1 MGARPRNRAGF
12 LTLKT
17 MLKPL
22 VRPDAKKPKSK
33 VATWIVGASVLIA
46 ALALVVLL
54 WPSEPDEPPA
64 PPSAP
69 PATPRKRTLAETK
82 TNTTSVVRTNV
93 VRKAVASLGYE
104 DGVEILSLTARTNT
118 AGAVIEKLKLADGT
132 IKMKV
137 SPKPP
142 LFENAC
148 DQVIAMAISTKPGDA
163 MPPLPDLTGIEE
175 DFANSLLSPIRIN
188 DDDSDEVKLI
198 KEQVI
203 EVRKELA
210 QTVKNGGSVMEA
222 LLAHQD
228 EMNRIYESRLTA
240 IQMMQRIQAESG
252 IEAAQEFADEVN
264 RRFES
269 ENIPAIPVV
278 GRGRQQQGE

>member
-1 MGARPRNRAGF
+1 MEAHPRNRAGF

-54 WPSEPDEPPA
+54 WPSELDE
-64 PPSAP
+64 PSAP
-69 PATPRKRTLAETK
+69 PATPRKRTRAVTK
-82 TNTTSVVRTNV
+82 TNTTAVVRTNAAQ
-93 VRKAVASLGYE
+93 KAVAPLGYE

-118 AGAVIEKLKLADGT
+118 AGAVIEKLRLADGT

-142 LFENAC
+142 LFENPC

-163 MPPLPDLTGIEE
+163 MPPLPDLTGIEQ

-222 LLAHQD
+222 LLAHQA

-264 RRFES
+264 RRFEG

>member
-1 MGARPRNRAGF
+1 MEAHPRNRAGF

-46 ALALVVLL
+46 ALALAILW
-54 WPSEPDEPPA
+54 WPSETNE
-64 PPSAP
+64 PSAP
-69 PATPRKRTLAETK
+69 PATPQKRTLAETN
-82 TNTTSVVRTNV
+82 TNTTAVVRTNAAQ
-93 VRKAVASLGYE
+93 KAVAPLGYE

-118 AGAVIEKLKLADGT
+118 AGAVIEKLRLADGT

-142 LFENAC
+142 LFENPC

-163 MPPLPDLTGIEE
+163 MPPLPDLTGIEQ

-210 QTVKNGGSVMEA
+210 QVVKNGGSVMEA
-222 LLAHQD
+222 LLAHQA
-228 EMNRIYESRLTA
+228 EMNRIYASRLTA

-252 IEAAQEFADEVN
+252 IEAAQEFAGEVT
-264 RRFES
+264 RRFEG

>member
-17 MLKPL
+17 MLKPPVKL
-22 VRPDAKKPKSK
+22 DTKKSRSK
-33 VATWIVGASVLIA
+33 VVSWTVGASVLIA
-46 ALALVVLL
+46 VLASVIL
-54 WPSEPDEPPA
+54 WWLSESDEPLA
-64 PPSAP
+64 PSA
-69 PATPRKRTLAETK
+69 TPQRQALAETNA
-82 TNTTSVVRTNV
+82 NTTAVVRTNAA
-93 VRKAVASLGYE
+93 RKAVAPLGYE

-118 AGAVIEKLKLADGT
+118 AGAVIEKMRLADGT
-132 IKMKV
+132 TKMKV
-137 SPKPP
+137 RPKPP
-142 LFENAC
+142 LFENPC

-163 MPPLPDLTGIEE
+163 MPPLPDLTGIEQ

-210 QTVKNGGSVMEA
+210 QVVKNGGSVMEA

-264 RRFES
+264 RRFEG

>member
-1 MGARPRNRAGF
+1 MEARPRNRAGF

-17 MLKPL
+17 MLKPP
-22 VRPDAKKPKSK
+22 VRPDAKKSRSK
-33 VATWIVGASVLIA
+33 VVSWTVGASVLIA
-46 ALALVVLL
+46 ALALVILW
-54 WPSEPDEPPA
+54 WPSESDEPLA
-64 PPSAP
+64 PSA
-69 PATPRKRTLAETK
+69 TPQRQALAETNA
-82 TNTTSVVRTNV
+82 NTTAVVRTNAA
-93 VRKAVASLGYE
+93 RKAVAPLGYE

-118 AGAVIEKLKLADGT
+118 AGAIIEKLRLADGT
-132 IKMKV
+132 TKMKV
-137 SPKPP
+137 RPKPP

-163 MPPLPDLTGIEE
+163 MPPLPDLTGIEQ

-210 QTVKNGGSVMEA
+210 QAVKNGGSVMEA
-222 LLAHQD
+222 LLAHQA

-278 GRGRQQQGE
+278 GRGRQQQGD

>member
-1 MGARPRNRAGF
+1 
-12 LTLKT
+12 
-17 MLKPL
+17 MLKPP
-22 VRPDAKKPKSK
+22 VRPDTKKPKSK
-33 VATWIVGASVLIA
+33 VTTWTVGASGLIA
-46 ALALVVLL
+46 VLALVVLC
-54 WPSEPDEPPA
+54 WPSEPDEPLA
-64 PPSAP
+64 PSA
-69 PATPRKRTLAETK
+69 TPQRRTLTETN
-82 TNTTSVVRTNV
+82 TNTTAGVRTNAA
-93 VRKAVASLGYE
+93 RKAVAPLGYE

-142 LFENAC
+142 LFENPC

-163 MPPLPDLTGIEE
+163 MPPLPDLTGIEQ

>member
-17 MLKPL
+17 MLKPP
-22 VRPDAKKPKSK
+22 VRPDTKKPKSK
-33 VATWIVGASVLIA
+33 VKAWTVGASVLIA
-46 ALALVVLL
+46 ALALAILW
-54 WPSEPDEPPA
+54 WPSETNE
-64 PPSAP
+64 PSAP
-69 PATPRKRTLAETK
+69 PAMPRKHSPTVAT
-82 TNTTSVVRTNV
+82 TNTTASARTNAAQ
-93 VRKAVASLGYE
+93 KAVAPLGYE

-118 AGAVIEKLKLADGT
+118 AGAVIEKLRLADGT
-132 IKMKV
+132 TKMKV
-137 SPKPP
+137 RPKPP

-163 MPPLPDLTGIEE
+163 MPPLPDLTGIEQ

-188 DDDSDEVKLI
+188 EDDSDEVRLI

-222 LLAHQD
+222 LLAHQA

-264 RRFES
+264 RRFEG

>member
-12 LTLKT
+12 LTLKV
-17 MLKPL
+17 MLKPP
-22 VRPDAKKPKSK
+22 VRPDTKKPKSK
-33 VATWIVGASVLIA
+33 VATWVVGASVLIA
-46 ALALVVLL
+46 VLAVIVLW
-54 WPSEPDEPPA
+54 WPSESDE
-64 PPSAP
+64 PSAP

-82 TNTTSVVRTNV
+82 TNTTAVVRTNA
-93 VRKAVASLGYE
+93 VRKAVAPLGYE

-118 AGAVIEKLKLADGT
+118 AGAVIEKLRLADGT

-163 MPPLPDLTGIEE
+163 MPPLPDLTGIEQ

-210 QTVKNGGSVMEA
+210 QTVKNGGSVVEA
-222 LLAHQD
+222 LLTNQD

>member
-1 MGARPRNRAGF
+1 MEARPRNRAGF

-17 MLKPL
+17 MLKPPVKL
-22 VRPDAKKPKSK
+22 DTKKSRSK
-33 VATWIVGASVLIA
+33 VVSWTVGASVLIA
-46 ALALVVLL
+46 ALASVILW
-54 WPSEPDEPPA
+54 WPSETNK
-64 PPSAP
+64 PSAP
-69 PATPRKRTLAETK
+69 LAMPRKQTLDETN
-82 TNTTSVVRTNV
+82 TNTTAVVRANA
-93 VRKAVASLGYE
+93 VRKAALGYE

-118 AGAVIEKLKLADGT
+118 AGAVIEKLRLADGT
-132 IKMKV
+132 TKMKV
-137 SPKPP
+137 RPKPP

-163 MPPLPDLTGIEE
+163 MPPLPDLTGIEQ

-210 QTVKNGGSVMEA
+210 QVVKNGGSVMET
-222 LLAHQD
+222 LLAHQA

-264 RRFES
+264 RRFEG

>member
-1 MGARPRNRAGF
+1 MEARPRNRAGF

-17 MLKPL
+17 MLKPPVKL
-22 VRPDAKKPKSK
+22 DTKKSRSK
-33 VATWIVGASVLIA
+33 VVSWTVGASVLIA
-46 ALALVVLL
+46 VLASVIL
-54 WPSEPDEPPA
+54 WWLSESDEPLA
-64 PPSAP
+64 PSA
-69 PATPRKRTLAETK
+69 TPQRQALAETNA
-82 TNTTSVVRTNV
+82 NTTAVVRTNAA
-93 VRKAVASLGYE
+93 RKAVAPLGYE

-118 AGAVIEKLKLADGT
+118 AGAVIEKMRLADGT
-132 IKMKV
+132 TKMKV
-137 SPKPP
+137 RPKPP
-142 LFENAC
+142 LFENPC

-163 MPPLPDLTGIEE
+163 MPPLPDLTGIEQ

-210 QTVKNGGSVMEA
+210 QVVKNGGSVMEA
-222 LLAHQD
+222 LLAHQA

-264 RRFES
+264 RRFEG

>member
-12 LTLKT
+12 PTLKV
-17 MLKPL
+17 MLKPP
-22 VRPDAKKPKSK
+22 VRPDMKKPKSK
-33 VATWIVGASVLIA
+33 VATWVVGASGLIA
-46 ALALVVLL
+46 VLALVVLL
-54 WPSEPDEPPA
+54 WPSEPDEP
-64 PPSAP
+64 SAP
-69 PATPRKRTLAETK
+69 PATPRKHSPTMAI
-82 TNTTSVVRTNV
+82 TNTTAVVRTNAAQ
-93 VRKAVASLGYE
+93 KAVAPLGYE

-118 AGAVIEKLKLADGT
+118 AGAVIEKLRLADGT

-142 LFENAC
+142 LFENPC

-163 MPPLPDLTGIEE
+163 MPPLPDLTGIEQ

>member
-1 MGARPRNRAGF
+1 MEAHPRNRAGF
-12 LTLKT
+12 PTLKV
-17 MLKPL
+17 MLKPP
-22 VRPDAKKPKSK
+22 VRPDMKKPKSK
-33 VATWIVGASVLIA
+33 VATWVVVASGLIA
-46 ALALVVLL
+46 VLALVVLL
-54 WPSEPDEPPA
+54 WPSEPDEP
-64 PPSAP
+64 SAP
-69 PATPRKRTLAETK
+69 PATPRKHSPTMAI
-82 TNTTSVVRTNV
+82 TNTTAVVRTNAAQ
-93 VRKAVASLGYE
+93 KAVAPLGYE

-118 AGAVIEKLKLADGT
+118 AGAVIEKLRLADGT

-142 LFENAC
+142 LFENPC

-163 MPPLPDLTGIEE
+163 MPPLPDLTGIEQ

-210 QTVKNGGSVMEA
+210 QAVKNGGSVMEA
-222 LLAHQD
+222 LLAHQA

-264 RRFES
+264 RRFEG